1 MKYVFFPG
9 NSARNKIW
17 IDSLANQFTDLSK
30 EVVHYSHWE
39 NGQESIDFQ
48 LELDKVRE
56 INIKDDCIAI
66 CKSAGCYL
74 SYIANKEN
82 VLDIQKYIFIG
93 FPYSWFEMKD
103 INPIEMLKDIDKE
116 ILIIQKSED
125 PAMPFG
131 KLKSIIRKNSIN
143 AKMIEYNR
151 EGEPVDNHSYEDVKY
166 LKETIDS
173 FTELS

>member
-1 MKYVFFPG
+1 MKYVFFPE
-9 NSARNKIW
+9 NSAKNRIW
-17 IDSLANQFTDLSK
+17 IDSLANQFTDLPK
-30 EVVHYSHWE
+30 EVIHYSHWE
-39 NGQESIDFQ
+39 SGEDSIDFQ
-48 LELDKVRE
+48 LELEKVRE
-56 INIKDDCIAI
+56 LNIKDDCIAVS
-66 CKSAGCYL
+66 KSAGCYL

-103 INPIEMLKDIDKE
+103 INPIEMLKDIEKE

-125 PAMPFG
+125 PAMPFDQLE
-131 KLKSIIRKNSIN
+131 KILENNDIN
-143 AKMIEYNR
+143 VKMIKYNR